1 VRSVCVFCGSRPG
14 TDPAWVDTGRRF
26 GQRLAERGLT
36 LVYGGGHVGMM
47 GAVADGALDA
57 GGDVIGVIPR
67 GLVAREV
74 AHPRV
79 TQMDVVDSMHE
90 RKARFAELSD
100 AFVALPGGIGTL
112 EELFETWTWLQ
123 LGIHSKPVSLLD
135 IGGYWSGLVGFL
147 DHAVDSGFVGAP
159 TRGDLIVDTD
169 TDTLLDRLAA
179 WTPRD
184 VRPWLDASES

>member
-1 VRSVCVFCGSRPG
+1 
-14 TDPAWVDTGRRF
+14 
-26 GQRLAERGLT
+26 
-36 LVYGGGHVGMM
+36 MM
-47 GAVADGALDA
+47 GAVADGALEA
-57 GGDVIGVIPR
+57 GGEVIGVIPA

-74 AHPRV
+74 AHPGV
-79 TQMDVVDSMHE
+79 TRMEVVDSMHE

-123 LGIHSKPVSLLD
+123 LGIHSKPVSLLNV
-135 IGGYWSGLVGFL
+135 GGYWSGLVSFL
-147 DHAVDSGFVGAP
+147 DHAVASGFVGGP
-159 TRGDLIVDTD
+159 TRDDLLVDTD
-169 TDTLLDRLAA
+169 TDALLDRLVA